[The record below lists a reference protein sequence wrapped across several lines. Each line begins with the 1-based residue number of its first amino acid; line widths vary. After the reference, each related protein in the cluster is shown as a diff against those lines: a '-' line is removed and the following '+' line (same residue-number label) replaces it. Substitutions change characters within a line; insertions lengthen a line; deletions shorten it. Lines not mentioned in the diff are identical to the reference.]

1 MRIALF
7 YYVLAQT
14 TSGVSINR
22 DTSSTRGKAG
32 GSPLTPLQYNLI
44 FCSFDLLICFFQ
56 GRRLIPPPLHGPP
69 FKAPSGGGLGKPPA
83 NYVKR
88 GRVSSGSALFVLH
101 SKQTKDS
108 FSEVLNYEWPE

>member
-14 TSGVSINR
+14 TSGVSISR

-44 FCSFDLLICFFQ
+44 FCSFELLNLSYNTLFSGQ
-56 GRRLIPPPLHGPP
+56 AGDSAHLHVPPL

-83 NYVKR
+83 NFVKW
-88 GRVSSGSALFVLH
+88 GRVIWLWFIDV
-101 SKQTKDS
+101 K
-108 FSEVLNYEWPE
+108 FFF

>member
-1 MRIALF
+1 MRIALL

-44 FCSFDLLICFFQ
+44 FCSFEPLNLAYNMSFPGQAVDSA
-56 GRRLIPPPLHGPP
+56 PLHVPP
-69 FKAPSGGGLGKPPA
+69 YKAPSGGGLGKPPTHSV
-83 NYVKR
+83 YVGLR
-88 GRVSSGSALFVLH
+88 AIRI
-101 SKQTKDS
+101 Q
-108 FSEVLNYEWPE
+108 

>member
-7 YYVLAQT
+7 YSVLAQT

-44 FCSFDLLICFFQ
+44 FCSFE
-56 GRRLIPPPLHGPP
+56 PLSLAYNMSFPGQAVDSAHLHAPP
-69 FKAPSGGGLGKPPA
+69 FKAPSGGGSGKPPT
-83 NYVKR
+83 NLVEKGMFR
-88 GRVSSGSALFVLH
+88 SGSGLFC
-101 SKQTKDS
+101 ST
-108 FSEVLNYEWPE
+108 FRAN

>member
-44 FCSFDLLICFFQ
+44 FCSLELLNLAYNMSFSGQ
-56 GRRLIPPPLHGPP
+56 AVDSAYLHEPP

-83 NYVKR
+83 NLVGKGMFR
-88 GRVSSGSALFVLH
+88 SGSGLFCLFPSVIVNF
-101 SKQTKDS
+101 KITC
-108 FSEVLNYEWPE
+108 Y

>member
-14 TSGVSINR
+14 TSGVSISR
-22 DTSSTRGKAG
+22 DTSSTRGRAG

-56 GRRLIPPPLHGPP
+56 GRRVTPPIFMYLLSKHLRGVDKGNPPPKMLKG
-69 FKAPSGGGLGKPPA
+69 AG
-83 NYVKR
+83 
-88 GRVSSGSALFVLH
+88 
-101 SKQTKDS
+101 
-108 FSEVLNYEWPE
+108 